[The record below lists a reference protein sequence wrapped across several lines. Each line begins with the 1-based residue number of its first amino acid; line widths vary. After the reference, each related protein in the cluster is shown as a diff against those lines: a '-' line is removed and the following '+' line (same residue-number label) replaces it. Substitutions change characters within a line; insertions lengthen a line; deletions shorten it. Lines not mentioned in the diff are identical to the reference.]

1 MLRWFWTLSTAAT
14 AWLKDVLGAKLKEIV
29 TTGNWPWCAMVKGLD
44 LFSKCAIAERGI
56 ADEVDAEVEL
66 LPVPEEAEEDG
77 EVIADRLDAPLLDR
91 AEVLVEEESAPEVGD
106 DRTDAPAAPERLDC
120 CDPAIPLVEETESVG
135 TEEIVLLEAVLP
147 DVDVGAGLAPVD
159 DEALWR

>member
-1 MLRWFWTLSTAAT
+1 
-14 AWLKDVLGAKLKEIV
+14 
-29 TTGNWPWCAMVKGLD
+29 MVKGLD

-56 ADEVDAEVEL
+56 GDEADAEVELEL
-66 LPVPEEAEEDG
+66 LPVPEEAEADG
-77 EVIADRLDAPLLDR
+77 EVIAERLDAPLLDR
-91 AEVLVEEESAPEVGD
+91 AEVLVEDESAPEVGD

-159 DEALWR
+159 DEELWR

>member
-1 MLRWFWTLSTAAT
+1 M
-14 AWLKDVLGAKLKEIV
+14 KEIV

-106 DRTDAPAAPERLDC
+106 DRTDAPVAPERLDC

-147 DVDVGAGLAPVD
+147 DVDVGAGLAPLD

>member
-1 MLRWFWTLSTAAT
+1 
-14 AWLKDVLGAKLKEIV
+14 
-29 TTGNWPWCAMVKGLD
+29 MVKGLD

-56 ADEVDAEVEL
+56 ADEVDTEVELEL
-66 LPVPEEAEEDG
+66 LPVPEEAEEAG

-91 AEVLVEEESAPEVGD
+91 AEVLVEDESAPEVGD

-147 DVDVGAGLAPVD
+147 DVDAGAGLAPVD
-159 DEALWR
+159 DEELWR

>member
-1 MLRWFWTLSTAAT
+1 
-14 AWLKDVLGAKLKEIV
+14 
-29 TTGNWPWCAMVKGLD
+29 MVRGLD

-66 LPVPEEAEEDG
+66 LPVPGEAAEDG
-77 EVIADRLDAPLLDR
+77 EVIADRLDAPLLER
-91 AEVLVEEESAPEVGD
+91 AEVLVEDESAPEVGD

-147 DVDVGAGLAPVD
+147 DVEAGPELAPVD
-159 DEALWR
+159 DEELWR

>member
-1 MLRWFWTLSTAAT
+1 
-14 AWLKDVLGAKLKEIV
+14 
-29 TTGNWPWCAMVKGLD
+29 MVRGLD

-66 LPVPEEAEEDG
+66 LLVQEEAEEDG

>member
-1 MLRWFWTLSTAAT
+1 
-14 AWLKDVLGAKLKEIV
+14 
-29 TTGNWPWCAMVKGLD
+29 MVRGLD

-56 ADEVDAEVEL
+56 GDEVDAEVELEL

-77 EVIADRLDAPLLDR
+77 EVIAARLDAPLLER
-91 AEVLVEEESAPEVGD
+91 AEVLVEDETAPEVGD
-106 DRTDAPAAPERLDC
+106 DKTDAPAAPERLDC

-147 DVDVGAGLAPVD
+147 DVDVGLELAPLD
-159 DEALWR
+159 DEELWR

>member
-1 MLRWFWTLSTAAT
+1 M
-14 AWLKDVLGAKLKEIV
+14 GAKLKEIV
-29 TTGNWPWCAMVKGLD
+29 TTGNWPWCAMVRGLD

-56 ADEVDAEVEL
+56 ADEVDAEAEL

-135 TEEIVLLEAVLP
+135 IEEIVLLEAVLP

-159 DEALWR
+159 DEELWR